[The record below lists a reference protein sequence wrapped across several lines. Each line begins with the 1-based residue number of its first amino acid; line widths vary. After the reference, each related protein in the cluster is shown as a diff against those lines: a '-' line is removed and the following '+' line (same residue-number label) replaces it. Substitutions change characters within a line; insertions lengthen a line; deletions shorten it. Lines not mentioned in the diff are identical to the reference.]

1 MQILIQTDGASR
13 GNPGLAAYG
22 FVIFQDGKVI
32 YEEGKTL
39 GVTTNN
45 VAEYTALKEA
55 LLFLRTNDNS
65 DDIEKLTIQAD
76 SLLVI
81 KQLTGEYKIKSAG
94 LIPIYS
100 QIKEL
105 LKEYP
110 EVSYEHIR
118 REFNKKADSLC
129 NMALDGHI

>member
-39 GVTTNN
+39 GITTNN

-55 LLFLRTNDNS
+55 LLFLSTS
-65 DDIEKLTIQAD
+65 DSQEDIEKLIIQAD

-81 KQLTGEYKIKSAG
+81 KQLSGEYKIKSPG

-105 LKEYP
+105 LKDYSV
-110 EVSYEHIR
+110 VSFEHIR
-118 REFNKKADSLC
+118 REFNKKADALC
-129 NMALDGHI
+129 NLALDGRI